1 MKKIVMLLSILCLFL
16 FVSTSMAVT
25 MTDVGS
31 IDTKINSEY
40 LPNSGD
46 IMELTWIQECLGS
59 GYVILDKYDVEESP
73 WVEVEGENSIVA
85 SKLFGTPEYFF
96 IKIGNGNIGGSDHYL
111 YENIGELSWA
121 VVDYSKWGYDDI
133 KLVNIGRIS
142 HVGEVSAAPVP
153 EPSTCLLLGFGLIGI
168 AILGKKNFIKKG

>member
-1 MKKIVMLLSILCLFL
+1 MAITLTEDIL
-16 FVSTSMAVT
+16 VKNGVA
-25 MTDVGS
+25 
-31 IDTKINSEY
+31 Y
-40 LPNSGD
+40 LENSGD
-46 IMELTWIQECLGS
+46 QSELTWIRTVLDSDE
-59 GYVILDKYDVEESP
+59 YVILDKYDVEDYP
-73 WVEVEGENSIVA
+73 WETVEGENSIVA
-85 SKLFGTPEYFF
+85 SKLLGTPNYFF